1 MPIVKLHTIM
11 IKKIILTLVFLF
23 IAIIASFLIWRSW
36 SYVRDKDPNKTFLMP
51 RLELT
56 QLEITSLTS
65 QKTEMIVKV
74 DIKNQLPLS
83 FTIDSVQYRIL
94 INDTVRLKSHY
105 KKSFSLKR
113 NSSSQVSL
121 PMTIFNN
128 SLSSGMKTN
137 ERENVDSVEFHFQ
150 GSFFTHLF
158 FKKQFN
164 VDIKRFIPRIFIP
177 EVKVE
182 HFEIDSLNFSRAVV
196 KLLVS
201 INNKNVFP
209 YKADSIAYE
218 VSIEDNQWIKG
229 SISGFTD
236 IHAKSVNNLTIPITI
251 SFKEVSKTFWDL
263 LTKGNKV
270 RYKLHLTFRIE
281 SDNKMIDKSK
291 VIIESEGSVK
301 SLMKALKK

>member
-1 MPIVKLHTIM
+1 M

-23 IAIIASFLIWRSW
+23 IAIIASFFIWRSW
-36 SYVRDKDPNKTFLMP
+36 SYVRDKDPNKTFLLP
-51 RLELT
+51 RLELS

-83 FTIDSVQYRIL
+83 FTIDSLQYRIL
-94 INDTVRLKSHY
+94 INDTVILKNRY
-105 KKSFSLKR
+105 KESISLKR
-113 NSSSQVSL
+113 NASNRISL
-121 PMTIFNN
+121 PITIFND
-128 SLSSGMKTN
+128 SISSAPGSN
-137 ERENVDSVEFHFQ
+137 EPENADSVEFHFQ
-150 GSFFTHLF
+150 GSFFTRII

-164 VDIKRFIPRIFIP
+164 VDIKRLVPRIYIP
-177 EVKVE
+177 EVNAE

-196 KLLVS
+196 QLLVS

-209 YKADSIAYE
+209 FKADSIAYE
-218 VSIEDNQWIKG
+218 LSIEDNQWIKG
-229 SISGFTD
+229 IIPGLID
-236 IHAKSVNNLTIPITI
+236 IQAKSVTDLIIPITI
-251 SFKEVSKTFWDL
+251 SFKEVTKTLFDL

-281 SDNKMIDKSK
+281 SENNMVMNSK
-291 VIIESEGSVK
+291 VILESEGTVK